1 MKIKPSFFISAAALR
16 LLLCIAFIAGFS
28 SCKKFL
34 ETLPDQRT
42 ELNSPEKVAE
52 LLVSAYP
59 SGNHVAFTEPMS
71 DNATDNFGAKVVDSY
86 NTDPYFWRDVLENQ
100 QDSPDYYWSACYKAI
115 AAANQALEAIAKA
128 PNPDAYKAQKGE
140 ALLCRAYSH
149 FMLVSLFAKT
159 YDEATASSDPGIPYV
174 TVPETVVFG
183 KYTRGT
189 VKEVYEKIEDDLK
202 EGLPLID
209 DSKYKVPRYHFNRV
223 AARAFAAR
231 FFLFKKD
238 YDKVIQYA
246 SDAFPNENWVANMR
260 PWLTAY
266 QDYSSTELGLAYLKT
281 SENANLLLASTV
293 SRLARNFTG
302 WRYNTSENLIKR
314 ILFNAYPGPAGSN
327 ITFAYKTWY
336 ATSFRDIYYIRK
348 FSEHFVRTSINA
360 TTGVAHTMIPLFT
373 TEEVLLN
380 RAEAFA
386 AKENYTS
393 ALKDLNTFLSTRIK
407 SYSPAVHNVTEAK
420 ALAFYNTTDTKE
432 AVIKSILDYKRAEF
446 VHEGMRWFDI
456 LRHKIPVVHTTH
468 EGETLTLTGADDL
481 RRIIQIPQEA
491 SVIIGTNPR

>member
-1 MKIKPSFFISAAALR
+1 MKIQFTYSRPKYILQ
-16 LLLCIAFIAGFS
+16 LLTAVYLVTGLF

-59 SGNHVAFTEPMS
+59 GGNHVAFTEAMS
-71 DNATDNFGAKVVDSY
+71 DNATDNFGAKTVDAY
-86 NTDPYFWRDVLENQ
+86 NTEPYFWRDVLETQ

-115 AAANQALEAIAKA
+115 AAANQALEAIGKA
-128 PNPDAYKAQKGE
+128 PNPEAYKAQKAE
-140 ALLCRAYSH
+140 ALVCRAYSH
-149 FMLVSLFAKT
+149 FMLVTLFSKT
-159 YDEATASSDPGIPYV
+159 YDEATAATDPGIPYM
-174 TVPETVVFG
+174 TAPETIVFG

-189 VKEVYEKIEDDLK
+189 VKAVYEKIEEDLLA
-202 EGLPLID
+202 GMPLID
-209 DSKYKVPRYHFNRV
+209 DSKYNVVRYHFNRT

-231 FFLFKKD
+231 FYLFKKD
-238 YDKVIQYA
+238 YDKVIKYA
-246 SDAFPNENWVANMR
+246 TDAFPNENWAANMR
-260 PWLTAY
+260 PWLTTY
-266 QDYSSTELGLAYLKT
+266 QDYSSTELGLNYLKT
-281 SENANLLLASTV
+281 SENANLLLGSTV

-314 ILFNAYPGPAGSN
+314 ILFNAYSGPAGPN

-360 TTGVAHTMIPLFT
+360 TTGVPHTMIPLLT

-386 AKENYTS
+386 AKGDYNK

-407 SYSPAVHNVTEAK
+407 SYSMTLHNVTEAK
-420 ALAFYNTTDTKE
+420 VLSFYNTTDTKE
-432 AVIKSILDYKRAEF
+432 AVLKAILDYKRAEF

-468 EGETLTLTGADDL
+468 EGETLTLGPDDP

-491 SVIIGTNPR
+491 SVIIGSNPR